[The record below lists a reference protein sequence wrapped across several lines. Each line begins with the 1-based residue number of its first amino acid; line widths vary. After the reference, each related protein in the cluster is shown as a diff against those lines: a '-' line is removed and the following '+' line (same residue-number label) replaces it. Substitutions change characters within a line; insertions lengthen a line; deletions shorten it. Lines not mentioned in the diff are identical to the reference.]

1 MWEKPFCWVH
11 LKKRRALE
19 GSLMRRSVRRTVV
32 LEIVIRREES
42 NPFEKGLE
50 LMRLAMVLACLR
62 FLIWVLRFGVVLGVG
77 AKVPEPSKPVMR
89 KNK

>member
-11 LKKRRALE
+11 LKKQRALE

-50 LMRLAMVLACLR
+50 LMRLAMVLAVLLA
-62 FLIWVLRFGVVLGVG
+62 FLDLGLEFWG
-77 AKVPEPSKPVMR
+77 CSWGSEQKYL
-89 KNK
+89 NLQNQL

>member
-11 LKKRRALE
+11 LKKQRALE

-50 LMRLAMVLACLR
+50 LMRVAMVLAVLLA
-62 FLIWVLRFGVVLGVG
+62 FLDLGLAFWGCSWGWLVLVL
-77 AKVPEPSKPVMR
+77 AHFM
-89 KNK
+89 